1 MRKNTVIGFI
11 GLLFC
16 LCIQAQGT
24 STSVNSTVND
34 VDWARAEKFSSDA
47 LEQYIKGKRPY
58 PNWIEGSSYFYYNV
72 KEDNGVSYYLV
83 NAKNGKKRNMIKDN
97 LQFVQQYARITGDT
111 LDARNIQ
118 LYGYRFK
125 KNDFNRFYLDKKGK
139 SMVYDIRTGI
149 LTQIKAENKKKERP
163 VLKPSYHSSDSLFTM
178 LGCGYDLYIRNNR
191 TGIIHRLTK
200 DGKEDASYTYRCSK
214 DTIESNTKGFWLG
227 HRYVCLMQDM
237 SEVKEISLINS
248 LARQRPTTNTFK
260 MPMPGDAGVRQYRM
274 FWYDAD
280 HEQGKMLPIGKYPDQ
295 VVTLDYFRSPEA
307 LFFTRRSRKGDKI
320 DLCRINVTDGTVTEL
335 ISEECAPHINLTLS
349 GYRIIEKGKYF
360 IWWSERTGKGNYYL
374 YNSDGRLLNRI
385 THGDNLVA
393 GSIVHI
399 DTLRR
404 NIIFA
409 GYGNEPDTN
418 PYYTFYYK
426 ADFDGKNKRCSLR
439 ETVTT
444 N

>member
-1 MRKNTVIGFI
+1 MRKNTVISFI

-139 SMVYDIRTGI
+139 SMVYDMRTGI

-237 SEVKEISLINS
+237 SEVKEISLINDRNS
-248 LARQRPTTNTFK
+248 ANFSFRP
-260 MPMPGDAGVRQYRM
+260 VRVN
-274 FWYDAD
+274 
-280 HEQGKMLPIGKYPDQ
+280 H
-295 VVTLDYFRSPEA
+295 
-307 LFFTRRSRKGDKI
+307 
-320 DLCRINVTDGTVTEL
+320 
-335 ISEECAPHINLTLS
+335 
-349 GYRIIEKGKYF
+349 
-360 IWWSERTGKGNYYL
+360 NYA
-374 YNSDGRLLNRI
+374 S
-385 THGDNLVA
+385 
-393 GSIVHI
+393 
-399 DTLRR
+399 
-404 NIIFA
+404 
-409 GYGNEPDTN
+409 
-418 PYYTFYYK
+418 
-426 ADFDGKNKRCSLR
+426 
-439 ETVTT
+439 
-444 N
+444 